1 MKLWMPTLKKYYE
14 MIKLKNKKKKHK
26 KKLWL
31 QFFFG
36 CTVDETIKGKV
47 FLKSLMLIVN

>member
-1 MKLWMPTLKKYYE
+1 
-14 MIKLKNKKKKHK
+14 MIKLKNKNKKN
-26 KKLWL
+26 LWL